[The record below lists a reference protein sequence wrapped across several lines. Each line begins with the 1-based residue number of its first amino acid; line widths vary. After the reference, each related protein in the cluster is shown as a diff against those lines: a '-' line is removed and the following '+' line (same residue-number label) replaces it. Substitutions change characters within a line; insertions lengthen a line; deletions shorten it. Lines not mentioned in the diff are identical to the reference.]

1 MHDGLGECT
10 MHDSG
15 ISEDHRLL
23 RREQFKAS
31 EKKRRVAL
39 FETMFRD
46 FDNVI
51 ANLDGQIAT
60 EKDRT
65 RIKYS
70 GHPCIFDFR
79 QGGGQAA
86 PESPQFGGAREIN
99 A

>member
-1 MHDGLGECT
+1 MHDGLEECT

-15 ISEDHRLL
+15 ISDDHRLL

-46 FDNVI
+46 FDNLI

-60 EKDRT
+60 EKSHQDQ
-65 RIKYS
+65 
-70 GHPCIFDFR
+70 IFGTPLHIR
-79 QGGGQAA
+79 L
-86 PESPQFGGAREIN
+86 SPRRRPGGASISSIRWRM
-99 A
+99 